1 MKIKRARTDRVPN
14 LELDGLVVDGD
25 HAGAE
30 LDADGEVVHGLE
42 PLVGELQ
49 QQARL
54 PHACRAESQS
64 INHDAQ
70 PTKQTEARNRARAL
84 GQADPPTS

>member
-25 HAGAE
+25 HPGAE
-30 LDADGEVVHGLE
+30 LDADGEVMDGLE
-42 PLVGELQ
+42 ALVGELQ

-64 INHDAQ
+64 TNQSRRATNQ
-70 PTKQTEARNRARAL
+70 ANR
-84 GQADPPTS
+84 SNE

>member
-1 MKIKRARTDRVPN
+1 MILYPTNTKRSNQSRKDRKSCRIRYRVPN

-25 HAGAE
+25 HPGAE
-30 LDADGEVVHGLE
+30 LDADGEVMDGLE

-54 PHACRAESQS
+54 ANTCTSPA
-64 INHDAQ
+64 
-70 PTKQTEARNRARAL
+70 TEARHSAS
-84 GQADPPTS
+84 QSSESD